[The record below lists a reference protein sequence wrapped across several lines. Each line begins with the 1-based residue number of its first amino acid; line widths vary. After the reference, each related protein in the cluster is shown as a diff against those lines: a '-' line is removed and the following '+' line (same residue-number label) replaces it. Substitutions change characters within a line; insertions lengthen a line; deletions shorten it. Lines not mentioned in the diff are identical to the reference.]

1 MDKTLD
7 GTLPKKS
14 AVAWLKDK
22 ALILVLSAKNFGTCL
37 VLQRGDNPVGRAEDN
52 ALSIAD
58 AKMSKQHCSLR
69 YSADGYY
76 LIDCDSKNGTWLN
89 GKRLTK
95 PAKLAYGDRII
106 AGTTIFRF
114 FIEESLDKD

>member
-7 GTLPKKS
+7 GTMPKKS
-14 AVAWLKDK
+14 ALAWLKDK
-22 ALILVLSAKNFGTCL
+22 ALVLVISSKNFGSCL
-37 VLQRGDNPVGRAEDN
+37 VMQRGDNPVGRGEENSLA
-52 ALSIAD
+52 IAD
-58 AKMSKQHCSLR
+58 AKMSKQHFSIR
-69 YSADGYY
+69 YSADGYF
-76 LIDCDSKNGTWLN
+76 ISDCESKNGTWLN

-114 FIEESLDKD
+114 FIEESLNKD